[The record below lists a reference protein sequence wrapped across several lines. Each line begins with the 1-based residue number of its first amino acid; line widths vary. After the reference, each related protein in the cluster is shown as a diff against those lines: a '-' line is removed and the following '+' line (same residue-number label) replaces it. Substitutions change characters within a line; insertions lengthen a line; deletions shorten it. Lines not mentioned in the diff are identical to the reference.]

1 MPNKEIRPCLF
12 VPIIALLAAPLCGEE
27 LRYVAPD
34 GTFDS
39 TYAQVSPDVGNMAAS
54 HDLEIGSPPFPRESF
69 SPASANV
76 DAPTAPASPVSITTN
91 GADQAPADQSG
102 QSFCP
107 AEKRKALAKSA
118 AGAYKGVFYDNNFD
132 YLYDPCHDAC
142 LLGEALKRNS
152 CRDCWITDIGGEYR
166 FRYHGERN
174 HRGLGLTGRDDDF
187 ALHRLRLYGNAEYGD
202 SARVYAEMIDAH
214 SQFETWNPRPIEENR
229 TDILNLFADVKL
241 LDGNHGELWARIG
254 RQELLYDAQR
264 TVSPLDW
271 ANTRRTFEGYKLLWE
286 GTDWDIDAFYVRP
299 MRISTDSFDS
309 ADQSREFMGIY
320 STCKAFKNQKGN
332 LYYLRLNETD
342 GTPFHF
348 DTFGARWTGENGP
361 WLAEM
366 EGSVQLGRYG
376 ANSHESG
383 AFTTGIGR
391 KMPNVCWTPT
401 LWAYFDWASGDP
413 VQGNGYHHMFPL
425 AHKYLGFMDLFGRRN
440 IQDLNFL
447 LTAKPHKNVKL
458 LLWWH
463 TFWLQ
468 NAADVPYGVTMAPEV
483 ATPGGSNRLG
493 QEIDLTAS
501 FTLSPRANL
510 LLGYSHFFSGAFYDT
525 NPSNIPYTGDADFF
539 YTQFAVKF

>member
-1 MPNKEIRPCLF
+1 MSKKEIRPYLF
-12 VPIIALLAAPLCGEE
+12 VAAIALFAGPLRAEE
-27 LRYVAPD
+27 LRFVAPD
-34 GTFDS
+34 ATFDS
-39 TYAQVSPDVGNMAAS
+39 GYTQVSPDARYMAVS
-54 HDLEIGSPPFPRESF
+54 H
-69 SPASANV
+69 NV
-76 DAPTAPASPVSITTN
+76 DLGSASQEKAISPVDTPAALAQPVSITTN
-91 GADQAPADQSG
+91 DADQAPADQSG
-102 QSFCP
+102 QSCCP
-107 AEKRKALAKSA
+107 AEKRKALAKKA
-118 AGAYKGVFYDNNFD
+118 AGAYKGVFYDNNFN
-132 YLYDPCHDAC
+132 YLCDPCYDGC
-142 LLGEALKRNS
+142 LLGERLKRNS
-152 CRDCWITDIGGEYR
+152 FHDCWIVDVGGEYR
-166 FRYHGERN
+166 LRYHGERN

-187 ALHRLRLYGNAEYGD
+187 LLHRVRLYANAEYGD
-202 SARVYAEMIDAH
+202 SARVYAEMIDAQ
-214 SQFETWNPRPIEENR
+214 SNYETFNPRPIEENR
-229 TDILNLFADVKL
+229 VDFLNLFAEAKL
-241 LDGNHGELWARIG
+241 LDGHRGELWARIG
-254 RQELLYDAQR
+254 RQELFYDAQR

-271 ANTRRTFEGYKLLWE
+271 ANTRRTFDGVKLLFK
-286 GTDWDIDAFYVRP
+286 GTNWDIDAFYVQP
-299 MRISTDSFDS
+299 LQIDPNGFDDI
-309 ADQSREFMGIY
+309 DQSREFMGVY
-320 STCKAFKNQKGN
+320 ATCKAYENQTGN

-348 DTFGARWTGENGP
+348 DTFGARWLGEKGV

-366 EGSVQLGRYG
+366 EGAVQFGQYG
-376 ANSHESG
+376 ANSHEAG

-391 KMPNVCWTPT
+391 KMPCVTWSPT

-447 LTAKPHKNVKL
+447 LTANPHKKIKL

-468 NAADVPYGVTMAPEV
+468 DAADVPYNVAMGPEV
-483 ATPGGSNRLG
+483 ATAGGSNRLG

-501 FTLSPRANL
+501 FTLSPRMNL